1 MKNSKKKVVNEQ
13 KEEIKETKYLKEIIL
28 ATIILVLI
36 TFFFSSTFLNLV
48 NFILNFLF
56 PFV

>member
-13 KEEIKETKYLKEIIL
+13 KNDVRETKYLKEIIL
-28 ATIILVLI
+28 TIIVLVLV

-48 NFILNFLF
+48 NFLLNFLF

>member
-48 NFILNFLF
+48 NFLLNFLF

>member
-13 KEEIKETKYLKEIIL
+13 KDEIKETKYLKEIIL
-28 ATIILVLI
+28 AIIILVLI

>member
-1 MKNSKKKVVNEQ
+1 MKNSKKKVVNKQ

-36 TFFFSSTFLNLV
+36 TFFFSSAFLNLV